1 MVHEGKEYPGRSLFF
16 GGLVKMKKKAE
27 KALKAALFLGVV
39 AAICLPGLFYCA
51 RNNPLDEQGTN
62 FIPGKKPE
70 AGFLRDSIATYIR
83 NDIAIPVFYR
93 DSAAVGGRT
102 PRVTALLLNW
112 VGDST
117 KLDDTIDPPENDTI
131 DTLFSKGLASYIYM
145 RALDND
151 DSLSPLA
158 KMWFR
163 VDEGKPRILSLKA
176 LPQNPLVGDTV
187 TVTAN
192 AIDDN
197 TEQGVPLNY
206 DWNVD
211 KIQDT
216 STRSGVLKVVFSSAG
231 DHKVALQ
238 VRDNDS
244 ILSLP
249 DSAIIFVAAQPEI
262 IDTTGPEISVVSP
275 SGNDTVIIPFV
286 SMVVVTRDPSGVSS
300 VLINNSDAVL
310 IGATQYDYTWK
321 KDSISLAERSNTITV
336 LAIDNRGKKSQKS
349 ITVIYNKNANDKT
362 PPVIVPI
369 SPKSGDTVYSHSIS
383 VIANVYDA
391 SSMVDS
397 VKCNGLPMAPSG
409 SSMYSIDSIG
419 LNEGLDT
426 IILTAQD
433 DKGNQ
438 ASLDLFVFY
447 KKETIIDTMP
457 PSVMI
462 LFPRTGAV
470 AATRACTVSVAA
482 SDQVSGIDSVTVN
495 GLRALHVGGQLF
507 ARLIQFAHGANTII
521 AGAVDK
527 SGNRRTDTIRVVQ
540 NAAPMFAGPVKDISL
555 ILGTEAS
562 ITVSAADSDSDS
574 LIFSFLT
581 LPKKT
586 ATLPVLTQRSG
597 SATIESYKPD
607 QPGIDS
613 FSILVTDPF
622 AGFDTMTIHAF
633 ISSPQETKPF
643 FTTEAGDLPDSATVG
658 IVYAAQLAAVDPKN
672 KKIAF
677 SFGKPPTPQGAQ
689 IDSQGRIGWTPEPAD
704 TGTDSLFALV
714 SDGTESDT
722 LIWTVRVIMPNLPPF
737 LADPADTA
745 INEGQALKITL
756 RATDPNND
764 NLAYSMAS
772 FPMGA
777 HLAGNVFS
785 WTPTFKQAGTF
796 SILFR
801 VRETDRIPPLADS
814 QTVTV
819 TVRNVNHAPA
829 LAPIGAKA
837 VAELATLAFTLSA
850 RDTNGDSIRFIMAN
864 PPQGAT
870 IAPLTMTT
878 AGFSWTPTGS
888 QAGSYSVRFIASDN
902 GVPGMSDTED
912 VAIAVRDTTIP
923 AFLTHPDSVT
933 DTVFVGSGYLD
944 TVRADDA
951 DGDVLVYLKLS
962 GPAWLSVTTKGNSA
976 VVSGY
981 PSTSDVTAGVA
992 VSVTVEDPSGCKDT
1006 LSWTVT
1012 VMPLWPRVWGAP
1024 VTQDTG
1030 FSVIEVSD
1038 GYALCGNV
1046 GVPAQNALGPVFIRT
1061 DVKGNPTVFK
1071 SVGAGG
1077 SKRCVYSIAQAPDGG
1092 FVLCGADSSATGKM
1106 ALVKVTASGDTVWSM
1121 RYGPASGADVV
1132 TAGAAVCAT
1141 REGGFVMCGLSAR
1154 RTGTISG
1161 AAYVVKTNSAG
1172 KEEWQREY
1180 TNNTL
1185 GNSAAHSIVQT
1196 ADDGY
1201 ILCGEAALKGGVPA
1215 DTSVLLIKTDAK
1227 GDTLWTRTFN
1237 LGAHDIG
1244 MSVQQVTDGYL
1255 VGGYTSSM
1263 QSSAKTGFV
1272 MKISEKG
1279 DTLWTHTII
1288 SASGN
1293 LMITSV
1299 RKTNDGGFIAAGSA
1313 VNATVGGED
1322 ALLVKFT
1329 ADGEEEWRKMYGGTL
1344 TDRAN
1349 AVAALKAG
1357 GFVFTGFTTRTL
1369 NLQTSTDIYLLK
1381 TDSEGNVVEK
1391 P

>member
-1 MVHEGKEYPGRSLFF
+1 MVHEGKEYPGRRLFF
-16 GGLVKMKKKAE
+16 GGLVKMKIKAKKV
-27 KALKAALFLGVV
+27 LKAILLAGVFASV
-39 AAICLPGLFYCA
+39 SLPGLFSCA
-51 RNNPLDEQGTN
+51 RNNPLDEKGSDYVA
-62 FIPGKKPE
+62 GKKPE
-70 AGFLRDSIATYIR
+70 AQFLRDSIVAYIR
-83 NDIAIPVFYR
+83 NDIAIPVFYH

-112 VGDST
+112 EGDSNS
-117 KLDDTIDPPENDTI
+117 LFDTVTPPENDS
-131 DTLFSKGLASYIYM
+131 LVKYFSEGMASYIYM

-151 DSLSPLA
+151 DSLSLLA
-158 KMWFR
+158 KMWLR
-163 VDEGKPRILSLKA
+163 IDEGKPRILSLVA
-176 LPQNPLVGDTV
+176 HQQTPYVGDTV

-192 AIDDN
+192 ATDDN
-197 TEQGVPLNY
+197 AETGESLDFIWSIDNFQY
-206 DWNVD
+206 
-211 KIQDT
+211 T

-249 DSAIIFVAAQPEI
+249 DSVMIEVYTIPQVVDTIGPEI
-262 IDTTGPEISVVSP
+262 IFSSP
-275 SGNDTVIIPFV
+275 ADGDTVTIPFV
-286 SMVVVTRDPSGVSS
+286 TVSVLTRDPSGVRRL
-300 VLINNSDAVL
+300 LINNVSADLAGGTEFDCAWL
-310 IGATQYDYTWK
+310 
-321 KDSISLAERSNTITV
+321 KDSVFLAVGSNV
-336 LAIDNRGKKSQKS
+336 LPLLAIDNRGNISQRS
-349 ITVIYNKNANDKT
+349 LRISYNKNANDKT
-362 PPVIVPI
+362 PPVIVPF
-369 SPKSGDTVYSHSIS
+369 SPKSGDTVYFHSIS
-383 VIANVYDA
+383 VIADVYDA
-391 SSMVDS
+391 SSTVDS
-397 VKCNGLPMAPSG
+397 VKCNGLPMVHSG
-409 SSMYSIDSIG
+409 SSMYSIDSIE

-426 IILTAQD
+426 ITITAQD

-447 KKETIIDTMP
+447 KKETIIDTIP
-457 PSVMI
+457 PSVLI
-462 LFPRTGAV
+462 LSPRTGA
-470 AATRACTVSVAA
+470 AISIRACTVSVAA
-482 SDQVSGIDSVTVN
+482 LDQVSGIDSVTVN

-507 ARLIQFAHGANTII
+507 ARLIQLAHGANTIV

-527 SGNRRTDTIRVVQ
+527 SGNRRTDTVRVVQ
-540 NAAPMFAGPVKDISL
+540 NAAPTFTGSVKDMSL

-562 ITVSAADSDSDS
+562 ITVSAADGDSDS

-613 FSILVTDPF
+613 FNLLVTDPF
-622 AGFDTMTIHAF
+622 AGFDTMTIRVF

-658 IVYAAQLAAVDPKN
+658 VVYAAQLAAVDPKN
-672 KKIAF
+672 KKLAF

-689 IDSQGRIGWTPEPAD
+689 IDSQGRIAWTPEPAD
-704 TGTDSLFALV
+704 TGTDSLYALV

-722 LIWTVRVIMPNLPPF
+722 LIWTVQVIMPNLPPR
-737 LADPADTA
+737 LVDPADTA
-745 INEGQALKITL
+745 INEGQALTITL
-756 RATDPNND
+756 KAIDPNND

-777 HLAGNVFS
+777 QLAGNVFS

-801 VRETDRIPPLADS
+801 VRETDRTPPLADS
-814 QTVTV
+814 QTATV
-819 TVRNVNHAPA
+819 TVRNVNHAPV
-829 LAPIGAKA
+829 LAPIDAKT
-837 VAELATLAFTLSA
+837 VAERDTLAFTLSA
-850 RDTNGDSIRFIMAN
+850 SDTNGDSIRFTMAN

-870 IAPLTMTT
+870 IAPLSMTT
-878 AGFSWTPTGS
+878 ARFSWAPTGS
-888 QAGSYSVRFIASDN
+888 QAGGYSVRFIVSDN
-902 GVPGMSDTED
+902 GIPGMSDTED
-912 VAIAVRDTTIP
+912 VAITVRDTTIP

-933 DTVFVGSGYLD
+933 DTVFVGNGYLD

-951 DGDVLVYLKLS
+951 DGDALIYFKLS
-962 GPAWLSVTTKGNSA
+962 GPAWLSVTTNGNFA
-976 VVSGY
+976 AVSGS

-1006 LSWTVT
+1006 LSWTIT

-1024 VTQDTG
+1024 GTQDTG

-1046 GVPAQNALGPVFIRT
+1046 GVTAQNALEPLFIRT

-1071 SVGAGG
+1071 SFIAGG
-1077 SKRCVYSIAQAPDGG
+1077 SKRRVYSIAQAPDGG
-1092 FVLCGADSSATGKM
+1092 FVLCGADSSAVGKM

-1121 RYGPASGADVV
+1121 QYGPANGADVV

-1154 RTGTISG
+1154 RTGTISS

-1172 KEEWQREY
+1172 KEEWQKEY
-1180 TNNTL
+1180 ADNTL
-1185 GNSAAHSIVQT
+1185 GNSAAYCVVQT

-1201 ILCGEAALKGGVPA
+1201 ILCGEAASKGGA
-1215 DTSVLLIKTDAK
+1215 LTDTNVLLIKTDAK

-1237 LGAHDIG
+1237 LGARDIG

-1255 VGGYTSSM
+1255 VGGYTASV

-1279 DTLWTHTII
+1279 DTLWTRPII
-1288 SASGN
+1288 STSGN

-1313 VNATVGGED
+1313 DNDISDGED
-1322 ALLVKFT
+1322 ALLIKFT
-1329 ADGEEEWRKMYGGTL
+1329 ADGRGEEWRKMYGGL
-1344 TDRAN
+1344 LGDGAN
-1349 AVAALKAG
+1349 AVAALKNG
-1357 GFVFTGFTTRTL
+1357 GFVFTGFTTRTISSA
-1369 NLQTSTDIYLLK
+1369 TSTDIYLVK
-1381 TDSEGNVVEK
+1381 TDEAGTIIEK
-1391 P
+1391 